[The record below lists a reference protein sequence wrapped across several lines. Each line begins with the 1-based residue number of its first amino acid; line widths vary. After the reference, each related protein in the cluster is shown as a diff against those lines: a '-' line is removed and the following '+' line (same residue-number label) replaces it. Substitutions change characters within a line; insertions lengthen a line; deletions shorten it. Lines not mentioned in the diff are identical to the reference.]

1 MSNPVIA
8 YAAIFGPALI
18 IGAVI
23 GLGGRWCARGLT
35 GPAPDDGYQQV
46 RTMLDRPGCTWCKP
60 VPRSICTCNGSC
72 GHIRCIGGRVIVG
85 GGLTP
90 ADEAYLDH
98 GTEMPR

>member
-35 GPAPDDGYQQV
+35 SPAPDDGYQQV
-46 RTMLDRPGCTWCKP
+46 RSMLCTWCKP
-60 VPRSICTCNGSC
+60 VPRGLCSCENRC
-72 GHIRCIGGRVIVG
+72 GHVRCVH
-85 GGLTP
+85 LP
-90 ADEAYLDH
+90 AR
-98 GTEMPR
+98 GWMPDDRDILQGKRLP